1 MKKPKQTKHKSRALV
16 LGYFERIA
24 GKAFEEFPRQVTEL
38 IGKQHGIYALYKG
51 DRLYYVGLATNLK
64 GRIKKHL
71 SDRHKGKWDR
81 FSLYLVRKADHI
93 KELESLLLRIMSPK
107 GNIQGGRFQASE
119 NLNPVMNKRI
129 REFDAERR
137 RGLVPAGRSGRSQN
151 AVSGKRGARSAA
163 TSDSIVPRNKT
174 LRAWNRD
181 WQYRAVLHP
190 SGRVTYDGKKYE
202 SPSAAAL
209 AATGTGRN
217 GWRFWHYRDSSG
229 EWVPISDLR
238 R

>member
-1 MKKPKQTKHKSRALV
+1 MARSRKLV
-16 LGYFERIA
+16 KEHLEGVHWSVLKDYNKVVNEFIRDQA
-24 GKAFEEFPRQVTEL
+24 GV
-38 IGKQHGIYALYKG
+38 YALYKG
-51 DRLYYVGLATNLK
+51 KKLYYVGLATNLQ
-64 GRIKKHL
+64 RRLNAHL
-71 SDRHKGKWDR
+71 RDRHQNDWDR
-81 FSLYLVRKADHI
+81 FSVYLTTRDEHI

-151 AVSGKRGARSAA
+151 AASDKRGTRGTRGTA

-174 LRAWNRD
+174 LRAWHRD

-190 SGRVTYDGKKYE
+190 SGRVTYDGTKYD
-202 SPSAAAL
+202 SPSAAAR
-209 AATGTGRN
+209 AVVGTRRN